1 MPRDAAPAPAQIEE
15 LFARIRAAD
24 LAQVDALVIAEPA
37 LAKSRNAA
45 GIAAI
50 LFALYHRQREIAATL
65 ARAAEPI
72 DDLFVAAALG
82 RVALVD
88 DLTVRGSDAVG
99 SFSPDGFT
107 ALHYAGFFAHL
118 PVAALL
124 LGRGADVHAVA
135 RNPMRVEPLHSA
147 AASNQIEVVA
157 LLLAAGAAVDAEQE
171 GGFTALHAAAQH
183 GNAVMTRL
191 LLAWGADPRRPSQ
204 DGKTAADHAQSLG
217 HDAVAALLDPRAAR
231 S

>member
-1 MPRDAAPAPAQIEE
+1 MPRDTAPAPAQIEE

-24 LAQVDALVIAEPA
+24 LAQVDALVAAEPA
-37 LAKSRNAA
+37 LAKCRNAA

-50 LFALYHRQREIAATL
+50 LFALYHRQQEIAAAL

-72 DDLFVAAALG
+72 DDLFVAVALG
-82 RVALVD
+82 RAELVD
-88 DLTVRGSDAVG
+88 ELTTRDSAPVR

-107 ALHYAGFFAHL
+107 PLHYAGFFAH
-118 PVAALL
+118 PTVAALL
-124 LGRGADVHAVA
+124 LGRGADVRAVA

-204 DGKTAADHAQSLG
+204 DGKTAADHARSLG
-217 HDAVAALLDPRAAR
+217 HHGVAELLDLRPAH